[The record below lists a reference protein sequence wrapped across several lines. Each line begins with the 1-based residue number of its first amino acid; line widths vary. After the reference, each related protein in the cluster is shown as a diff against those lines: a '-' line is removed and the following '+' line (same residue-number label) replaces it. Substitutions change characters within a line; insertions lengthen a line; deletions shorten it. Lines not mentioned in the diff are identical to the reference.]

1 MLEPMTEFSMN
12 DYLDSL
18 RAPLGRAVDR
28 AQGVVTQEL
37 KLVSQM
43 GRYGNRIQLV
53 VDRLHRE
60 FDTGVLVA
68 LARLKRARQQ
78 AALDYS
84 QLWQATVQ
92 ELENFTREMKSLVD
106 REGIAGLQLS
116 QLTLVNSELSKFDE
130 KLRLALQHF
139 QEGLLDVDAPPV
151 PDATAGNL
159 SAPLTKRPGILAE
172 GVPARQTAPAL
183 PDTST
188 LDVAGSQISDE

>member
-1 MLEPMTEFSMN
+1 MN

-78 AALDYS
+78 ATLDYS

-92 ELENFTREMKSLVD
+92 ELESFTREVKSLVD

-159 SAPLTKRPGILAE
+159 SAPLTKRPGIQAE
-172 GVPARQTAPAL
+172 VVPTRQTAPAL

-188 LDVAGSQISDE
+188 PDVAGSQISEELKTTTKKE

>member
-1 MLEPMTEFSMN
+1 MN

-78 AALDYS
+78 ATLDYS

-92 ELENFTREMKSLVD
+92 ELENFTREVKSLVD

-159 SAPLTKRPGILAE
+159 SAPLTKRPGIQAE
-172 GVPARQTAPAL
+172 VVPARQTAPAL

>member
-1 MLEPMTEFSMN
+1 MN

-78 AALDYS
+78 ATHNYS
-84 QLWQATVQ
+84 ELWQATVQ

-139 QEGLLDVDAPPV
+139 QEGLLDVGAPPV

-159 SAPLTKRPGILAE
+159 SAPLTKRPGIQAE
-172 GVPARQTAPAL
+172 VVPARQTAPAL